1 MLKKLTLILMILGL
15 SATLASAYCSKEE
28 TLKLINAGYS
38 KHEIDRICHQ
48 QENIPNKQPKRHD
61 LRGSWRGFY
70 SYERHS
76 RRPDVPFHLV
86 ITHQKRNSFSGFIK
100 EPQTFGRRHSK
111 FLTAD
116 VHGRIERDN
125 TVEFV
130 KQYTG
135 KGDVAHKVIY
145 KGKIRRGSI
154 EGRWFIPHKGSGSF
168 RIQRER

>member
-1 MLKKLTLILMILGL
+1 MLKKFTLILFILGL
-15 SATLASAYCSKEE
+15 SASFASAYCSKEE
-28 TLKLINAGYS
+28 TLKLIDAGYS

-48 QENIPNKQPKRHD
+48 REQAPSKQYRGHD

-86 ITHQKRNSFSGFIK
+86 ITHQKGKSFSGFIK
-100 EPQTFGRRHSK
+100 EPQTFGKRHSR

-116 VHGRIERDN
+116 VKGRIDREN
-125 TVEFV
+125 KIEFV
-130 KQYTG
+130 KHYTG
-135 KGDVAHKVIY
+135 KGGVTHKVIY
-145 KGKIRRGSI
+145 KGVIRRGSI
-154 EGRWFIPHKGSGSF
+154 KGRWFIPQRGSGTF